1 MSARPIR
8 AYLVFDSRIIFRERF
23 ALFMILALP
32 GVMYGF
38 FAVLFG
44 GDRYSNNSFYD
55 EYTASFAGL
64 ILLNIALM
72 NIAPGLTIYRE
83 LGFFRRLMVS
93 PLPMS
98 AIWLS
103 AVLRSALLFLLGQA
117 EMLIL
122 GYWIFGQVPDAPII
136 QLLLSVLISMFGL
149 FSMGFLLGS
158 VFRNANSAF
167 NAGILLFQ
175 PMLLLSG
182 ASFPLTMFPDWIRIV
197 TQLIPMTHVVE
208 VMRLGWRGELFTAAA
223 VWPST
228 FLLIFGSIC
237 AFVAQ
242 ASFRK
247 ASV

>member
-1 MSARPIR
+1 M
-8 AYLVFDSRIIFRERF
+8 VFDAQIIFRERF
-23 ALFMILALP
+23 ALFMILVLP
-32 GVMYGF
+32 GIMYGF
-38 FAVLFG
+38 FGLMFG
-44 GDRYSNNSFYD
+44 NQQYASHSFFE

-64 ILLNIALM
+64 VILNIALM

-103 AVLRSALLFLLGQA
+103 AVVRSSVLYFIGQA
-117 EMLIL
+117 EMLLL
-122 GYWIFGQVPDAPII
+122 GYWMFGQVPNAPVS
-136 QLLLSVLISMFGL
+136 QLLLSVLIAMYGL

-158 VFRNANSAF
+158 VFRSSNASF
-167 NAGILLFQ
+167 TAGIVVFQ

-182 ASFPLTMFPDWIRIV
+182 ASFPLSMFPDWMRFV
-197 TQLIPMTHVVE
+197 SQLIPMTHVVE
-208 VMRLGWRGELFTAAA
+208 VMRLGWRGELFTAGAI
-223 VWPST
+223 WPVA
-228 FLLIFGSIC
+228 FLVIFGSIC

-242 ASFRK
+242 RSFRK